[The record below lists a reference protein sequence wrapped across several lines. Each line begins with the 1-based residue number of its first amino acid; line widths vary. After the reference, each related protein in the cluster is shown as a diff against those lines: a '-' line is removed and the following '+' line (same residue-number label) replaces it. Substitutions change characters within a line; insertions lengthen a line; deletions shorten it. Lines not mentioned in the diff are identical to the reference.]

1 MRERVQF
8 QRNIGLFMA
17 VMIGIGAMMGP
28 GIFAL
33 PGEAAKLLGP
43 LGVLAYLLMGAL
55 TMFSALN
62 YSELG
67 AAMPVAGGGYS
78 IVQRTLPRP
87 IAFLTGWFFWIGNV
101 AACALYAVVFALT
114 LKEWFWPELPV
125 ALVAVAMTVVF
136 GLVNLGGLR
145 QALKV
150 VTVMNLIE
158 LAVLVGIAAL
168 GVSRI
173 EAPNLQPLAPMG
185 WTPLLAGMS
194 LIYVSF
200 VGYELITVAAEEI
213 VEPAKNIPR
222 AIIITMVVAVVLYV
236 GVVFVMMGA
245 VHHTELA
252 QTDVPF
258 IYFADRILGDWG
270 RWAAVTATIMAS
282 LSAFAVTLGA
292 SARVLF
298 ALGRDGHF
306 PRRLGELHPTLH
318 TPHVALLICSVM
330 VAVLA
335 TTGVVKFVASMASFG
350 FLLGLGFVNLAVVAL
365 ARRKPN
371 LRRPFRVGWY
381 PWMPALGVLTTWGFV
396 LPLEERTI
404 RLGLL
409 LTVVGLGVYCRRPTN
424 RIELVQG
431 GRDAVRVAARL
442 FDRRRKRMRVLIIG
456 GGRLGSSIAER
467 LLMHDESRLVFRT
480 HRYEITFVEQDPKR
494 CEMLEQRF
502 GVPIYEGDGTR
513 REMLEQVGA
522 EEVDIAIAAS
532 DDDGTNVIAAL
543 QARQMGMGRVMA
555 IVHDPHLLPLLKAE
569 GVVALSA
576 PWETAAMVESHLD
589 RPGVA
594 NLFEIGAGVAS
605 LAEVS
610 VPEGARVIGRPIS
623 ELDIPRD
630 CMVAAVIRGKEFV
643 VPRGN
648 TTIRAGDDVVFVGKP
663 KAVQDVRD
671 RFRLVG

>member
-1 MRERVQF
+1 MSERVRF

-43 LGVLAYLLMGAL
+43 LAVLAYLLMGGL

-87 IAFLTGWFFWIGNV
+87 VAFLTGWFFWIGNV
-101 AACALYAVVFALT
+101 AACSLYAVVFGLT
-114 LKEWFWPELPV
+114 LKEWFWPDLSLP
-125 ALVAVAMTVVF
+125 LVAVILTVVF
-136 GLVNLGGLR
+136 GLVNLRGLS

-150 VTVMNLIE
+150 VTAMNLIE
-158 LAVLVGIAAL
+158 LAVLVVLALLGI
-168 GVSRI
+168 SQI

-185 WTPLLAGMS
+185 WSPLLGGMS

-222 AIIITMVVAVVLYV
+222 AILITMVVAVLLYV

-252 QTDVPF
+252 QSDVPF
-258 IYFADRILGDWG
+258 ILFADRIMGDWG
-270 RWAAVTATIMAS
+270 RWAAVVATVMAS

-306 PRRLGELHPTLH
+306 PRRFARLHPRFH
-318 TPHVALLICSVM
+318 TPHIALLVCSAMVALL
-330 VAVLA
+330 A
-335 TTGVVKFVASMASFG
+335 TSGVVKFVASMASFG
-350 FLLGLGFVNLAVVAL
+350 FLLGLGFVNLAVLAL

-371 LRRPFRVGWY
+371 LRRPFRVKWS
-381 PWMPALGVLTTWGFV
+381 PWVPVLGVVTTWGFV
-396 LPLEERTI
+396 FALEGRTI
-404 RLGLL
+404 GLGLV
-409 LTVVGLGVYCRRPTN
+409 LTVVGVAVYCRRPTN
-424 RIELVQG
+424 RAELLNS
-431 GRDAVRVAARL
+431 GRNAVKVAARL
-442 FDRRRKRMRVLIIG
+442 FKKRRKRMRVLIIG
-456 GGRLGSSIAER
+456 GGNLGSSIARR
-467 LLMHDESRLVFRT
+467 LLARDEARLVFRT
-480 HRYEITFVEQDPKR
+480 HEHEITFIERNPKR
-494 CEMLEQRF
+494 CAELEQRF
-502 GVPIYEGDGTR
+502 GVPIYEGDGTKQ
-513 REMLEQVGA
+513 EVLEQVGA

-543 QARQMGMGRVMA
+543 QARRLGMRRVMA
-555 IVHDPHLLPLLKAE
+555 IVHDPDLLPLLKSE

-594 NLFEIGAGVAS
+594 HLFEIGAGVAS
-605 LAEVS
+605 LAEVT
-610 VPEGARVIGRPIS
+610 VPEGARVANRKIH
-623 ELDIPRD
+623 ELDIPQD
-630 CMVAAVIRGKEFV
+630 CVVAAVIRGKEFV
-643 VPRGN
+643 VPRGD
-648 TTIRAGDDVVFVGKP
+648 TAIRVGDDVIFVGP
-663 KAVQDVRD
+663 SKAVQKAQD
-671 RFRLVG
+671 RFRLRE